1 MEADKEI
8 ATFNSIKN
16 WAEADQPREK
26 LAAKGRKALSDAELL
41 AILLG
46 SGSPKESAVSLAKR
60 ILVHFDN
67 DLNKLGQATLKDL
80 QRFKGI
86 GPAKAIS
93 IAAALEVGVRRQA
106 TRVQVQPQITQS
118 EDAYRVLFGILADLA
133 HEEFVVLVLSRANR
147 VIKSIDISSGGLA
160 GTVVDVKKI
169 FRKVLETERAAAII
183 LGHNH
188 PSGNPNPSKA
198 DIAITT
204 KIKEA
209 GKFLDIA
216 VLDHIIIAGESYT
229 SLADEG
235 LM

>member
-1 MEADKEI
+1 MDAHSKI
-8 ATFNSIKN
+8 STFNSIKD
-16 WAEADQPREK
+16 WAEADRPREK

-46 SGSPKESAVSLAKR
+46 SGSNKESAVSLAKR
-60 ILVHFDN
+60 ILSHFDN

-80 QRFKGI
+80 QKFKGV

-93 IAAALEVGVRRQA
+93 IAAALEVGIRRQS
-106 TRVQVQPQITQS
+106 TRVQIQPQITQS
-118 EDAYRVLFGILADLA
+118 SDAYQVLFGILADLA

-147 VIKSIDISSGGLA
+147 VIKSIDISSGGLS

-169 FRKVLETERAAAII
+169 FRKVLEVERAAAII

-188 PSGNPNPSKA
+188 PSGNLNPSKA

-216 VLDHIIIAGESYT
+216 VLDHIIIAGKSYT

>member
-1 MEADKEI
+1 MMDANSNL
-8 ATFNSIKN
+8 NSIKN
-16 WAEADQPREK
+16 WAEADRPREK
-26 LAAKGRKALSDAELL
+26 LANKGKKALSDAELL

-46 SGSPKESAVSLAKR
+46 SGNTKESAVGLAKR
-60 ILVHFDN
+60 MLASFDN

-80 QRFKGI
+80 QKFNGI

-93 IAAALEVGVRRQA
+93 IAAALEVGIRRQA
-106 TRVQVQPQITQS
+106 TRVHVQPQITQS
-118 EDAYRVLFGILADLA
+118 RDAYDVFFGLLADLA
-133 HEEFVVLVLSRANR
+133 HEEFIVLVLSRSNR
-147 VIKSIDISSGGLA
+147 VIQSIDISSGGLS

-169 FRKVLETERAAAII
+169 FRKVLEIERAAAII

-204 KIKEA
+204 KIKAA
-209 GKFLDIA
+209 GKLLDIS
-216 VLDHIIIAGESYT
+216 VLDHIIVAGEGYT